1 MIVYSLCLYDYIK
14 AAKFMDINNYSIK
27 NLTTG
32 ACEVSTLLAQF
43 IKKKKGYSF
52 MTRTRKNYNQYGIT
66 RSQTIDFKYV
76 PSITPRQDS
85 QIITQ
90 RYLKLKLIG

>member
-1 MIVYSLCLYDYIK
+1 MN
-14 AAKFMDINNYSIK
+14 INNYSIK

-32 ACEVSTLLAQF
+32 AYEVSTLLAQF

-52 MTRTRKNYNQYGIT
+52 MTRTRKNNNQYGIT

>member
-1 MIVYSLCLYDYIK
+1 MLVYSLCLYDYIK

-32 ACEVSTLLAQF
+32 ACEVTTLLAQF
-43 IKKKKGYSF
+43 IIKKGYSF